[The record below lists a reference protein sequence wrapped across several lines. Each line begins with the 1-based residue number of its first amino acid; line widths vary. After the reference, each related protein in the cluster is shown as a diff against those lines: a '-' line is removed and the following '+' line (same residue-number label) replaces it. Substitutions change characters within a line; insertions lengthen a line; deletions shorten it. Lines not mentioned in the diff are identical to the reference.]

1 MPRPRVLSFMSQWGG
16 PPRSKTPAIDAP
28 SSPKHSS
35 TPDKSSP
42 ITPPS
47 TDSQTLD
54 NFNSSSPTPAQRSRS
69 DSRPSSRPVSML
81 QSHQPPVMDLH
92 QDTLPELQRIF
103 TYLNSHSNKLYQ
115 EGYFLKLHDLDGRG
129 RPSPDRN
136 WTEVFAQ
143 LVGTVLSVWDAQKLD
158 DAGTDGEVVPSFI
171 NLADASIKMI
181 ESLPMSGQG
190 GQNLS
195 NVLSVS
201 TAGNNR
207 YLFHFNSL
215 NSLTQWTAAIRLAMF
230 EHSSLQEAYTGSLI
244 AAKGKFLNN
253 IRAIME
259 KTRFRQEDWAR
270 VRFGA
275 GTPWRRCWCVITPPD
290 EKDIQKANKSAKKS
304 VYDRSQPILKGDV
317 KFYDTRKVTK
327 KTRPIATLK
336 DAYSAYAIYP
346 QSKPLI
352 DQSTL
357 VKLEG
362 RITIHSKP
370 ESTTEGFVFVMPE
383 VHPAVS
389 GFEMMLR
396 FLFPVFD
403 VFAIYGRPSRLIADP
418 LDTRSLMFAMPTSR
432 RYGYLDILDVASLL
446 HTQGSGNWTERE
458 WRKQL
463 KDLTVKRMTSGP
475 PDRLR
480 QRSHTTSRVSLPPS
494 RTQSIKFNDQQSAR
508 SSPGS
513 RNSSPPRPGDIGFP
527 VPKRAETASPSAM
540 LGHNR
545 SVSEAGPMRRQANGD
560 DSPPRPP
567 AHRHL
572 LNGLN
577 QDSDGYSTPSDEHLE
592 NSSGSSP
599 TSLPQVGATGT
610 SGPPPTAVQP
620 PHFTHAP
627 GHRPRNRPQDSQD
640 MRRAQSY
647 IDEATLQEMQ
657 QAHSHPLPAEAA
669 TMGAAAA
676 LAQRDGIGRP
686 GGEGD
691 RAQAMHSYRR
701 SVDESRQQWAEQ
713 PQDRLPTIPASP
725 YVPQGTPQ
733 TATSATFSPTGP
745 PVPEHKEFPSYFPP
759 DALAA
764 QTDHGHIVEK
774 PPAQGVVARKPLPG
788 RSPLH
793 PADDSAAVAPR
804 PPSRSSV
811 GSFQNDLINPDLI
824 LGHLDAQAEF
834 EREQE
839 QIEAEE
845 AARDN
850 ESAGTPDYA
859 SIKSVSTEKSVR
871 VTERVERP
879 RTGRLKMVGNV
890 PKPEAPEAITVGDA
904 QYTGEAKTE
913 EQLDLPKIDFGPTYD
928 LTKSGAK
935 AVHAN
940 GQAEDAVEGEERSPS
955 RDRMSLGF
963 DALSIRPGSSGNP
976 IENGTI
982 GRASPGAESHRRA
995 NSRSPP
1001 EINGNRRS
1009 LWQPQPAGPMR
1020 TPSPSNRMSF
1030 TPEEW
1035 VNHRA
1040 SLAAAPQPVSGPA
1053 GVAHG
1058 RHKSANNLT
1067 PPISRNASGD
1077 WSQILPHYQRTP
1089 SGERDPRRDSF
1100 ATRRDSRTASMFLSA
1115 AEADRIP
1122 RPSSRNAASML
1133 LSAGSAG
1140 LINADAS
1147 QLTAREQEHVA
1158 RLTGTPLISMT
1169 SKNPAAQKE
1178 PESFGLVSA
1187 IAARQKEKENIK
1199 QGSRSALVHQAIQAR
1214 QLHAHAQ
1221 AEAENRR
1228 KMDEVQ
1234 RRAEMQ
1240 MQKEQA
1246 ALFQQQMQMQQQ
1258 MQQAANRSSIM
1269 SLGNMSQ
1276 MSMPM
1281 QPQGMQSMPN
1291 LSMMGT
1297 PQPQQPSP
1305 MNGYSPGTPFGMC
1318 QSQNGGGG
1326 YFAPQHMAP
1335 PPTGPYMNGLGSITS
1350 LNSGGPVGQHGGM
1363 GGGGFTPLPYG
1374 ASWDRDQAQR
1384 MGRR

>member
-16 PPRSKTPAIDAP
+16 SPRSKTPAADAP

-35 TPDKSSP
+35 TPDKSSSSP

-47 TDSQTLD
+47 ASSHNLD
-54 NFNSSSPTPAQRSRS
+54 NFNSSSPTAAQRSRS
-69 DSRPSSRPVSML
+69 DSRPSSRPISMV
-81 QSHQPPVMDLH
+81 QTHQPPVMDVA

-103 TYLNSHSNKLYQ
+103 QYLNSHSNKLYQ

-158 DAGTDGEVVPSFI
+158 EAGTDGEVVPSFI

-190 GQNLS
+190 GQNLT

-215 NSLTQWTAAIRLAMF
+215 NSLTQWTAGIRLAMF
-230 EHSSLQEAYTGSLI
+230 EHASLQEAYTGSLI

-259 KTRFRQEDWAR
+259 KTKFKQEDWAR

-290 EKDIQKANKSAKKS
+290 EKDVVKAAKSAKKS
-304 VYDRSQPILKGDV
+304 VYDRQPILKGDV
-317 KFYDTRKVTK
+317 KFYDTRKVNK

-432 RYGYLDILDVASLL
+432 RYGYLDILDVASLI
-446 HTQGSGNWTERE
+446 HAQGSSNWTERE

-480 QRSHTTSRVSLPPS
+480 QRSNTASRVSLPPS
-494 RTQSIKFNDQQSAR
+494 RTQSIKFGDQQSTR

-513 RNSSPPRPGDIGFP
+513 RNSSPPRPGDLGFP
-527 VPKRAETASPSAM
+527 APRRAETASPAAM
-540 LGHNR
+540 LSHSR
-545 SVSEAGPMRRQANGD
+545 SVSEAGPLRRQANGD

-577 QDSDGYSTPSDEHLE
+577 QDGDGYSTPSDEQLQ

-599 TSLPQVGATGT
+599 TDLPRVGATGT

-620 PHFTHAP
+620 PHFGHAP
-627 GHRPRNRPQDSQD
+627 GARPRNRPQDSQD
-640 MRRAQSY
+640 LRRAQSY

-691 RAQAMHSYRR
+691 RAHAMHSYRR
-701 SVDESRQQWAEQ
+701 SVDESRQQWGEQ

-759 DALAA
+759 DAIAA
-764 QTDHGHIVEK
+764 QANHGHVAETA
-774 PPAQGVVARKPLPG
+774 PTQGAVARKPLPG
-788 RSPLH
+788 RSPPPADH
-793 PADDSAAVAPR
+793 PAAAPR

-824 LGHLDAQAEF
+824 LGHLDAQEEF

-845 AARDN
+845 AALDN
-850 ESAGTPDYA
+850 ESTGTPDYA

-890 PKPEAPEAITVGDA
+890 PTAEHHEAITVGDA
-904 QYTGEAKTE
+904 QYSGEAKTE
-913 EQLDLPKIDFGPTYD
+913 EQLNLPRIDFGPTYD
-928 LTKSGAK
+928 LTKSDAK
-935 AVHAN
+935 ALPAN
-940 GQAEDAVEGEERSPS
+940 GHAEDAVEGAEERSTAG
-955 RDRMSLGF
+955 DRMSLGF
-963 DALSIRPGSSGNP
+963 DALSIRPGSSGNLM
-976 IENGTI
+976 ENGHM

-995 NSRSPP
+995 NSRSPQ
-1001 EINGNRRS
+1001 EVNGNRRS
-1009 LWQPQPAGPMR
+1009 LWQPQPAGPNR

-1058 RHKSANNLT
+1058 RHKSTTNLT

-1089 SGERDPRRDSF
+1089 SGDRDFRRDSF
-1100 ATRRDSRTASMFLSA
+1100 ATRRDSRTTSMFLTA

-1122 RPSSRNAASML
+1122 RPNSRNAASML

-1158 RLTGTPLISMT
+1158 RLTGTPLIDMT
-1169 SKNPAAQKE
+1169 QNPTKKKE

-1187 IAARQKEKENIK
+1187 IAARQKEKESIK

-1234 RRAEMQ
+1234 RQAEMR

-1258 MQQAANRSSIM
+1258 MQQAANRNSIM

-1297 PQPQQPSP
+1297 PQPPQHSP
-1305 MNGYSPGTPFGMC
+1305 MNGYSPGTPFGMG
-1318 QSQNGGGG
+1318 QPAQNGGG

-1335 PPTGPYMNGLGSITS
+1335 PPTAGPYMNGLGSMTS
-1350 LNSGGPVGQHGGM
+1350 LHSGAVSQHGGM

>member
-1 MPRPRVLSFMSQWGG
+1 MSQWGG
-16 PPRSKTPAIDAP
+16 SPRSKTPAADAP

-35 TPDKSSP
+35 TPDKSSSSP

-47 TDSQTLD
+47 ASSHNLD
-54 NFNSSSPTPAQRSRS
+54 NFNSSSPTAAQRSRS
-69 DSRPSSRPVSML
+69 DSRPSSRPISMV
-81 QSHQPPVMDLH
+81 QTHQPPVMDVA

-103 TYLNSHSNKLYQ
+103 QYLNSHSNKLYQ

-158 DAGTDGEVVPSFI
+158 EAGTDGEVVPSFI

-190 GQNLS
+190 GQNLT

-215 NSLTQWTAAIRLAMF
+215 NSLTQWTAGIRLAMF
-230 EHSSLQEAYTGSLI
+230 EHASLQEAYTGSLI

-259 KTRFRQEDWAR
+259 KTKFKQEDWAR

-290 EKDIQKANKSAKKS
+290 EKDVVKAAKSAKKS
-304 VYDRSQPILKGDV
+304 VYDRQPILKGDV
-317 KFYDTRKVTK
+317 KFYDTRKVNK

-432 RYGYLDILDVASLL
+432 RYGYLDILDVASLI
-446 HTQGSGNWTERE
+446 HAQGSSNWTERE

-480 QRSHTTSRVSLPPS
+480 QRSNTASRVSLPPS
-494 RTQSIKFNDQQSAR
+494 RTQSIKFGDQQSTR

-513 RNSSPPRPGDIGFP
+513 RNSSPPRPGDLGFP
-527 VPKRAETASPSAM
+527 APRRAETASPAAM
-540 LGHNR
+540 LSHSR
-545 SVSEAGPMRRQANGD
+545 SVSEAGPLRRQANGD

-572 LNGLN
+572 LNGFN
-577 QDSDGYSTPSDEHLE
+577 QDGDGYSTPSDEQLQ

-599 TSLPQVGATGT
+599 TDLPRVGATGT

-620 PHFTHAP
+620 PHFGHAP
-627 GHRPRNRPQDSQD
+627 GARPRNRPQDSQD
-640 MRRAQSY
+640 LRRAQSY

-691 RAQAMHSYRR
+691 RAHAMHSYRR
-701 SVDESRQQWAEQ
+701 SVDESRQQWGEQ

-759 DALAA
+759 DAIAA
-764 QTDHGHIVEK
+764 QANHGHVAETA
-774 PPAQGVVARKPLPG
+774 PTQGAVARKPLPG
-788 RSPLH
+788 RSPPPADH
-793 PADDSAAVAPR
+793 PAAAPR

-824 LGHLDAQAEF
+824 LGHLDAQEEF

-845 AARDN
+845 AALDN
-850 ESAGTPDYA
+850 ESTGTPDYA

-890 PKPEAPEAITVGDA
+890 PTAEHHEAITVGDA
-904 QYTGEAKTE
+904 QYSGEAKTE
-913 EQLDLPKIDFGPTYD
+913 EQLNLPRIDFGPTYD
-928 LTKSGAK
+928 LTKSDAK
-935 AVHAN
+935 ALPAN
-940 GQAEDAVEGEERSPS
+940 GHAEDAVEGAEERSTAG
-955 RDRMSLGF
+955 DRMSLGF
-963 DALSIRPGSSGNP
+963 DALSIRPGSSGNLM
-976 IENGTI
+976 ENGHM

-995 NSRSPP
+995 NSRSPQ
-1001 EINGNRRS
+1001 EVNGNRRS
-1009 LWQPQPAGPMR
+1009 LWQPQPAGPNR

-1058 RHKSANNLT
+1058 RHKSTTNLT

-1089 SGERDPRRDSF
+1089 SGDRDFRRDSF
-1100 ATRRDSRTASMFLSA
+1100 ATRRDSRTTSMFLTA

-1122 RPSSRNAASML
+1122 RPNSRNAASML

-1158 RLTGTPLISMT
+1158 RLTGTPLIDMT
-1169 SKNPAAQKE
+1169 QNPTKKKE

-1187 IAARQKEKENIK
+1187 IAARQKEKESIK

-1234 RRAEMQ
+1234 RQAEMR

-1258 MQQAANRSSIM
+1258 MQQAANRNSIM

-1297 PQPQQPSP
+1297 PQPPQHSP
-1305 MNGYSPGTPFGMC
+1305 MNGYSPGTPFGMG
-1318 QSQNGGGG
+1318 QPAQNGGG

-1335 PPTGPYMNGLGSITS
+1335 PPTAGPYMNGLGSMTS
-1350 LNSGGPVGQHGGM
+1350 LHSGAVSQHGGM